1 MSSKQEKYMASI
13 KPISMKP
20 ELQIQFFS
28 DQDIK
33 NIHEATLTVLETIGV
48 RFPSEKALKTFADA
62 GAKVDFDKQLVK
74 IPASLLK
81 QSIAKAPRT
90 YTMASTRGRA
100 ELDVVLNGKNT
111 YLANAG
117 TGMATID
124 INTRERRQ
132 SVKQDVADMAKIC
145 DYLPSCSYYWPMV
158 SAHDVPTALMPLHEV
173 EASFLNTEKHVH
185 IISSVKKAPSK
196 YVVEMAKLIGGD
208 LKQVKKRPPLS
219 ALICPVSPLNQDAE
233 SLESGLVFAEAG
245 LPVGVATMP
254 TLGATSPASVVGTF
268 VQGNAEILST
278 ICYIQLVHPGA
289 PCYYSFFSVTMNP
302 LTGGSMSSSRMQHL
316 LHGGISQIGHYYDL
330 PVMCGF
336 GSGDTQKPGTWRH
349 GKESSVDSMFV
360 FQTVPDMIP
369 NMGLTELYTTLYHEA
384 IILEDEVI
392 QSIGAMTKGVDVN
405 EYTLAVDE
413 IMSTGPG
420 GHYLAS
426 KYTAE
431 NMRKLWQPGVTHQW
445 SGQNNEFKDPHEMAL
460 EKARWILKNHQPAQ
474 LDDQI
479 KEEMQKIIKA
489 AEVELLK

>member
-1 MSSKQEKYMASI
+1 MSSQNEGHPASI

-20 ELQIQFFS
+20 ELQIQFLS
-28 DQDIK
+28 ELDVK
-33 NIHEATLTVLETIGV
+33 KIHEATLMVLETTGV
-48 RFPSEKALKTFADA
+48 RFPSEKALKIFAEA
-62 GAKVDFDKQLVK
+62 GAKVDFKEQRVK
-74 IPASLLK
+74 IPAKLLMET
-81 QSIAKAPRT
+81 IAKAPRT
-90 YTMASTRGRA
+90 YTMASTRGRR
-100 ELDVVLNGKNT
+100 ELDVVLNGEKT

-124 INTRERRQ
+124 INTRERRE

-173 EASFLNTEKHVH
+173 EASFNNTEKHVH

-196 YVVEMAKLIGGD
+196 FVVEMAKLIGGGGE
-208 LKQVKKRPPLS
+208 QTKKRPPLS

-233 SLESGLVFAEAG
+233 SLEAGLVFAEAG

-254 TLGATSPASVVGTF
+254 TLGATAPASVAGTF

-278 ICYIQLVHPGA
+278 ICYLQLVHPGA

-316 LHGGISQIGHYYDL
+316 LHAGISQLGHYYDL

-336 GSGDTQKPGTWRH
+336 GSGDTQEPGTWRH
-349 GKESSVDSMFV
+349 GKESSVDAMFV
-360 FQTVPDMIP
+360 FQTAPDMIP
-369 NMGLTELYTTLYHEA
+369 NMGLTELYTTLHHEA

-392 QSIGAMTKGVDVN
+392 NSIKAMAKGIVVDD
-405 EYTLAVDE
+405 YTLAVDE
-413 IMSTGPG
+413 ISKTGPG

-426 KYTAE
+426 KYTVD
-431 NMRKLWQPGVTHQW
+431 NMRKLWNPGVSHQW

-460 EKARWILKNHQPAQ
+460 EKARWILKNHQPTP
-474 LDDQI
+474 LEDQI
-479 KEEMQKIIKA
+479 KAEMKKIIKA
-489 AEVELLK
+489 AETELL